1 MSKNHLAKVRHT
13 DCLNDFSNTQ
23 QIFYNEKQKTRG
35 LHYYV

>member
-1 MSKNHLAKVRHT
+1 MSENHLAKVRHA

-23 QIFYNEKQKTRG
+23 QILRNEKQKTSG